1 MFVIFVSIEK
11 DIEVEGGICLALKFI
26 AEIFGIFGG
35 TIGISLSKS
44 KKDTQM
50 KCLWKGFITLVSF
63 QLSATTCRI
72 NNILVVEG
80 CLRLKTLT
88 VNV

>member
-1 MFVIFVSIEK
+1 MFVTFVSIEK
-11 DIEVEGGICLALKFI
+11 DIEVEGRICLALKFI

-35 TIGISLSKS
+35 TIGISLSRS

-63 QLSATTCRI
+63 QLRRQLVASTTSLFKNVNR
-72 NNILVVEG
+72 E
-80 CLRLKTLT
+80 CLRWS
-88 VNV
+88 